1 MLTLVARP
9 AEARELAASGS
20 CAKACYPR
28 LNRVITIVDYNAG
41 NLRSVKR
48 ACDAV
53 GIAAI
58 FTQDAE
64 RVARADRL
72 IFPGVGHAKSA
83 MDTLVSTGLGEAVRQ
98 VVKRGVPVLGIC
110 VGAQLV
116 LESSEEGPTPALGF
130 LPGHTRLLRATDPRL
145 KIPHMGWN
153 NVRVEQ
159 PHPLL
164 AHLQAHDELYFVHS
178 YYLEPARSGDVFAT
192 TEHGVRFCCALG
204 KDNLFATQFHPE
216 KSGKAG
222 LALLDRFARWDGKSC

>member
-1 MLTLVARP
+1 M
-9 AEARELAASGS
+9 
-20 CAKACYPR
+20 
-28 LNRVITIVDYNAG
+28 ITIVDYNAG

-53 GIAAI
+53 GIEAV

-64 RVARADRL
+64 RVARAERL
-72 IFPGVGHAKSA
+72 IFPGVGHAKTA

-98 VVKRGVPVLGIC
+98 VVERGAPVLGIC

-116 LESSEEGPTPALGF
+116 LESSEEGPTPGLGF
-130 LPGHTRLLRATDPRL
+130 LPGHTRLLRIEDPRL

-153 NVRVEQ
+153 NVRVER

-164 AHLQAHDELYFVHS
+164 AHLQPHDELYFVHS
-178 YYLEPARSGDVFAT
+178 YYLDPADPADVYVT
-192 TEHGVRFCCALG
+192 TEHGARFCCALG

-216 KSGKAG
+216 KSGKVG
-222 LALLDRFARWDGKSC
+222 LELLARFARWDGKSC

>member
-1 MLTLVARP
+1 
-9 AEARELAASGS
+9 
-20 CAKACYPR
+20 
-28 LNRVITIVDYNAG
+28 VITIVDYNAG

-53 GIAAI
+53 GIEAV

-64 RVARADRL
+64 RVSRADRL
-72 IFPGVGHAKSA
+72 IFPGVGHAKTA
-83 MDTLVSTGLGEAVRQ
+83 MDTLTRTGLAEAVKH

-116 LESSEEGPTPALGF
+116 LESSEEGPTPGLGF
-130 LPGHTRLLRATDPRL
+130 LPGHTRLLRVTDPQL

-153 NVRVEQ
+153 SVRVEQ

-164 AHLQAHDELYFVHS
+164 AHLQPNDELYFVHS
-178 YYLEPARSGDVFAT
+178 YFLDPSDPRHVFAT
-192 TEHGVRFCCALG
+192 TEHGSRFCCALG

-216 KSGKAG
+216 KSGKLG
-222 LALLDRFARWDGKSC
+222 LELLARFATWDAKPC